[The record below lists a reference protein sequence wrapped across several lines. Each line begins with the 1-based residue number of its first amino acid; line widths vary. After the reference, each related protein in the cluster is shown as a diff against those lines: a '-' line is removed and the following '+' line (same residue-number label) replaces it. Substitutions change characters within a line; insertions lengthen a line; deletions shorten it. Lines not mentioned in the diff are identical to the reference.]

1 VVTKCIIIIRHNI
14 DLESNERYIYSVNI
28 NERSEG
34 FYFYDFDKDEK
45 TKSDDLNRIFK
56 ERSDLIRNSEE
67 INMPKKE
74 DFSLVK
80 ETSIPLFRGKNSK
93 FGDFFEFLDLLGLDE
108 GLDDSKSY
116 KSSNFFKEKMLPKI
130 KKTQKFSKL
139 SEIFIN

>member
-1 VVTKCIIIIRHNI
+1 M
-14 DLESNERYIYSVNI
+14 
-28 NERSEG
+28 
-34 FYFYDFDKDEK
+34 
-45 TKSDDLNRIFK
+45 NRIFK

-67 INMPKKE
+67 IKMPKKE
-74 DFSLVK
+74 DFLLVK

-93 FGDFFEFLDLLGLDE
+93 FGDFFEFLGLPGLDE